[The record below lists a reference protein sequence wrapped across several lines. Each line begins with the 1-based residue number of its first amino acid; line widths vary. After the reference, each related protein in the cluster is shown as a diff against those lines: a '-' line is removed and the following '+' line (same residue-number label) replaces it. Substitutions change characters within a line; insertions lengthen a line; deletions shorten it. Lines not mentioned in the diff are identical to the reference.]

1 MKYERTE
8 NRSAFYYSK
17 NLLDRL
23 LRLNVIT
30 VNEYEKILLFLCVVP
45 VYIGRNWWIR
55 ILCLRKGVFNFNRHF
70 GIGRNGLSVRQTM
83 L

>member
-30 VNEYEKILLFLCVVP
+30 VNEYEKILNINADYYCCTDLIHC
-45 VYIGRNWWIR
+45 
-55 ILCLRKGVFNFNRHF
+55 
-70 GIGRNGLSVRQTM
+70 
-83 L
+83 